1 MVSGIR
7 SLIGNC
13 CVESTVG
20 VAGYA
25 PLPLPPAA
33 LDEAPPASVHLG
45 WGKKRPGEPT
55 DSFLRIILALPPD
68 TAESFVREVDE
79 NLRRDQ
85 MRDLAKSY
93 GKWLVAAVVLFLAAA
108 GGYLYWQERQEK
120 QAIADSETLS
130 AALDKIGSGNAKAAQ
145 AELTPLS
152 ESSNDVTRASALLGR
167 ASLAL
172 RQSDRKAASDL
183 FKQVA
188 ADDSLP
194 QPFRDLATVRGTMT
208 DFDSL
213 KPDEVIQRLSPMAQ
227 PGNPYFGS
235 AGEMTAMAM
244 LAKGDRNG
252 AGQLFAKIA
261 ADKQVPGTIRSRA
274 AQIAGSLGVDAT
286 AVLPSDLAAPPAN

>member
-1 MVSGIR
+1 
-7 SLIGNC
+7 
-13 CVESTVG
+13 
-20 VAGYA
+20 
-25 PLPLPPAA
+25 
-33 LDEAPPASVHLG
+33 
-45 WGKKRPGEPT
+45 
-55 DSFLRIILALPPD
+55 LALPPD
-68 TAESFVREVDE
+68 TAETFVREVDE

-93 GKWLVAAVVLFLAAA
+93 GKWLVAAVVLFLAATGA
-108 GGYLYWQERQEK
+108 YLYWQERQEK

-172 RQSDRKAASDL
+172 RQNDRKAASDL
-183 FKQVA
+183 FRQVA

-227 PGNPYFGS
+227 PGNPYFGT

-274 AQIAGSLGVDAT
+274 VQIAGSLGVDAT